1 MFAGTFKKAK
11 NNSFVQQKREKT
23 KNLLLPVVGVGSKK
37 CVFLATK
44 PKVRHKSD
52 HNKILNDLTNYCN

>member
-23 KNLLLPVVGVGSKK
+23 KNLLPVVGVGSKK
-37 CVFLATK
+37 CVFLVTK